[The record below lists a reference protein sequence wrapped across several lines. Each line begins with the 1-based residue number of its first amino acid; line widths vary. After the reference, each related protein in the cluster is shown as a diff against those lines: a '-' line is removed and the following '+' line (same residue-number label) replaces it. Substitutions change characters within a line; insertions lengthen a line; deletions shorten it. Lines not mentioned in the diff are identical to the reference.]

1 MVFTTATGVMIPFM
15 YFCSRGFSANST
27 TSFLSW
33 MIFPLRYVL
42 VLGII
47 PILAVILMTKV
58 SSPSRPPRLGSA
70 DYLPIREGE
79 MRGGFRFSES
89 LIMWLVISFV
99 VSFQTQEKIF
109 YFGATVKKSSF
120 LVYPVK
126 LYLQGILPMNVLKQL
141 LTLNL
146 YIEIRD
152 FNVWHKN
159 KMFSQQCSGRY
170 W

>member
-99 VSFQTQEKIF
+99 VSFQTQGKCY
-109 YFGATVKKSSF
+109 YFRATVIQNSYLCPSSPASATWNHN
-120 LVYPVK
+120 LVLHWTLIYIYKVEQK
-126 LYLQGILPMNVLKQL
+126 QRWLSKMYIL
-141 LTLNL
+141 
-146 YIEIRD
+146 R
-152 FNVWHKN
+152 
-159 KMFSQQCSGRY
+159 
-170 W
+170 